1 MAIGALLNQMA
12 SLTSSLSGI
21 GGMMATL
28 GSAAGTIGS
37 ALAGAFSKA
46 FNAAKDAFGKI
57 KDFVM
62 EHIWPMLEPVHEA
75 GKTVF
80 SGVLDIAK
88 TAFGVLRGIFD
99 NIVLP
104 IFGVLKDTA
113 EIFFN
118 FFTGDW
124 TKAMENAKELV
135 LGKIVP
141 VFQKLM
147 SLPGKLLATGI
158 GKGRELLGKL
168 TSFAESTVGK
178 LIDGVI
184 NGFKRAGSFISGIF
198 GKIFGGIKK
207 VYDATIGKA
216 VKAIGK
222 VFGAVGKKLGFG
234 KGGGDS
240 SGASA
245 TNVGT
250 AVAGGMQQTFNITM
264 EISGITDA
272 TDKRKLAREIGD
284 MLQAEMRRKVFTN
297 TFGR

>member
-1 MAIGALLNQMA
+1 MALGALLNSLA
-12 SLTSSLSGI
+12 SVTTSLSSI
-21 GGMMATL
+21 GSIMGTL

-37 ALAGAFSKA
+37 ALAGAFGKA
-46 FNAAKDAFGKI
+46 WNAAKDAFVKI
-57 KDFVM
+57 KDWAK
-62 EHIWPMLEPVHEA
+62 EHLWPLFEPMFETAKTVFFGLIDI
-75 GKTVF
+75 GKTV
-80 SGVLDIAK
+80 
-88 TAFGVLRGIFD
+88 FGVLRGIFD

-124 TKAMENAKELV
+124 SKAMENAKDLV
-135 LGKIVP
+135 LGKLVP
-141 VFQKLM
+141 TFQKLM

-168 TSFAESTVGK
+168 SSYAQSTVGK

-184 NGFKRAGSFISGIF
+184 NGFKKAGDFISGIF

-222 VFGAVGKKLGFG
+222 VFGAVGKRLGFG

-264 EISGITDA
+264 EIAGITDR

-284 MLQAEMRRKVFTN
+284 MVQAELKRNVFSSPFRR
-297 TFGR
+297 